1 MSENRRHDR
10 KAVALAGKLRVEGA
24 DAAPSDCEI
33 VDLSPGGAKIK
44 TGLDLDKNAVVYL
57 QIEQMGEFGADIA
70 WCRRPLAGLTFH
82 ASSEAMTEIVMAVA
96 MYR

>member
-10 KAVALAGKLRVEGA
+10 KSVALAGKLRVEGSE
-24 DAAPSDCEI
+24 AAASDCEI
-33 VDLSPGGAKIK
+33 VDLSPGGARIR
-44 TGLDLDKNAVVYL
+44 TGLHLDKNAVVYL
-57 QIEQMGEFGADIA
+57 GIEQMGEFGADVA

-82 ASSEAMTEIVMAVA
+82 ASSEAMTEVVMAVA